1 MLYLLRKKVILI
13 SSIICLERALDILD
27 LMYQNGGKMTL
38 TEISKSMSLHK
49 STVYRTLL
57 TLTEKNFLEK
67 DEQTGLYTLS
77 SRVFMLGLV
86 AASNFPIST
95 IARPHLMYLSEKYD
109 EYINLSILNINQYE
123 SDNQKLNGDFVL
135 VLQQYLNN
143 TYTKTLITPKQCEAS
158 QVFQPAVYLCFMAYS
173 EDGTDSDQFRE
184 NYIKLNQR
192 CKNKSISFE
201 DVLVKVKEIK
211 ERGYSF
217 EENDVRQGSLCIAAP
232 VFNKDNALIGVL
244 SINGQKSK
252 LNKFSIESIIDEIVY
267 TANIITDLWSR
278 KTL

>member
-1 MLYLLRKKVILI
+1 
-13 SSIICLERALDILD
+13 
-27 LMYQNGGKMTL
+27 MTL

>member
-1 MLYLLRKKVILI
+1 
-13 SSIICLERALDILD
+13 
-27 LMYQNGGKMTL
+27 MTL

-267 TANIITDLWSR
+267 TANIITYLWSR